1 MTGMRWSQEDLDRVL
16 KRQGALHGLPMT
28 KAACRN
34 VEPVRQRMNKT
45 EAEYAQLLEFR
56 RLAGEI
62 KAWGFERI
70 KLRLADRCWYTPD
83 FDVLRIG
90 GELEF
95 HETKG
100 FFREDARLKVKFAA
114 KDFPRYRFIVLT
126 RIPKRKGGGWAVEEF

>member
-62 KAWGFERI
+62 KAWGFERL
-70 KLRLADRCWYTPD
+70 KFRLADGAWFKPD
-83 FDVLRIG
+83 FDVVGVG
-90 GELEF
+90 GEIEI

-100 FFREDARLKVKFAA
+100 FWREAARVRIKVAAEIYPHFTFRAVSKVQ
-114 KDFPRYRFIVLT
+114 
-126 RIPKRKGGGWAVEEF
+126 KRKGGGWAVEEF